1 MASGRPR
8 CHIIDM
14 PGVVAMVAIFVLALT
29 VLGQPSAAAAQPATG
44 GAGEAQAAV
53 IVHVVSNG
61 WHTGIVLARADLP
74 AGAIPEA
81 EDFPT
86 APYLEFGWGD
96 AEYFPARNPSV
107 GMALAAALTPTPAV
121 MHLVGLPGQPR
132 QVFPTAETIDVALSP
147 DGFRRLVDYLE
158 ASFARGGAR
167 RAAAAAP
174 GLYAYSRFYSAT
186 GEFHLFNTCNTWTAR
201 GLAAAGL
208 AVTVSGTLRAEE
220 LMAQL
225 R

>member
-1 MASGRPR
+1 
-8 CHIIDM
+8 M
-14 PGVVAMVAIFVLALT
+14 PAVIPVVAILVLALT
-29 VLGQPSAAAAQPATG
+29 ALLGVSAADQRPAAG
-44 GAGEAQAAV
+44 GAAAGAATAAV

-81 EDFPT
+81 EDFPA

-96 AEYFPARNPSV
+96 AAYFPARSPTV
-107 GMALAAALTPTPAV
+107 AMALAAALTPTPAV
-121 MHLVGLPGQPR
+121 VHLVGLPGPPR
-132 QVFPTAETIDVALSP
+132 RVFAAAETIDVALP
-147 DGFRRLVDYLE
+147 PAGFRRLVDYLE

-167 RAAAAAP
+167 RAEAGAP
-174 GLYAYSRFYSAT
+174 GLYPFSRFYPAT
-186 GEFHLFNTCNTWTAR
+186 GEFHLFNTCNTWAAR

-208 AVTVSGTLRAEE
+208 PVTVAGTLRAEE

>member
-1 MASGRPR
+1 
-8 CHIIDM
+8 M
-14 PGVVAMVAIFVLALT
+14 PGVASMVAIVVLAFT

-44 GAGEAQAAV
+44 GAGQAHAAV
-53 IVHVVSNG
+53 TVHVVSNG
-61 WHTGIVLARADLP
+61 WHSGIVLARADLP

-96 AEYFPARNPSV
+96 AEYFPARNPTF
-107 GMALAAALTPTPAV
+107 GMALSAALTPSPAV
-121 MHLVGLPGQPR
+121 VHLVGLPGPPR
-132 QVFPTAETIDVALSP
+132 QVFPTAETIDVALP
-147 DGFRRLVDYLE
+147 QAGFRRLVDYLD
-158 ASFARGGAR
+158 ATFARGGAR

-174 GLYAYSRFYSAT
+174 GLYPYSRFYPAT

-208 AVTVSGTLRAEE
+208 PVKAAGTLRAEE